1 MTKQLQ
7 YSFNFYMLK
16 LIYQGVR
23 QSWQSGKCGK
33 QVFEMT
39 ILRPIVSTE
48 VSFSLPLTIG
58 SGILNLDYGS
68 QKGQESKGYKKSPTV
83 QRLKKKT
90 VFLMCFEFFESIYLV
105 QKQPFFSTDSAL
117 SASLIFFFSPIPPS
131 KLQGDLPFMVGD

>member
-16 LIYQGVR
+16 LMYQGVR

-83 QRLKKKT
+83 QRLKKT

-105 QKQPFFSTDSAL
+105 QSSLFSLLTLLFLPPSYSFSLL
-117 SASLIFFFSPIPPS
+117 SPPS